1 LTKTLETNY
10 PTHHHLVLIAPNF
23 DQPTLNHA
31 QARGYKNIWW
41 KEHFIDAILKA
52 SKA

>member
-1 LTKTLETNY
+1 MTKTLETNY
-10 PTHHHLVLIAPNF
+10 RTHHLVLIALNF
-23 DQPTLNHA
+23 DQLTLNHA

-41 KEHFIDAILKA
+41 KEHFIDAIPKA